1 MMMLAHLGG
10 FLEWGNFAEKE
21 ELLVVYW
28 DPNP

>member
-10 FLEWGNFAEKE
+10 LLEWGEFAEEE